1 MRLAALGRVQDPY
14 LVLCWPDL
22 ALCGSLAACG
32 GCSVC
37 LWGSG
42 MRAALGAFWRSER
55 NSEKSC
61 DQSLYLAQ
69 TYV

>member
-1 MRLAALGRVQDPY
+1 MRLAALGRLRHAD

-42 MRAALGAFWRSER
+42 MRAALGAFCGLEKK
-55 NSEKSC
+55 SEKSC
-61 DQSLYLAQ
+61 DQWLYLAR